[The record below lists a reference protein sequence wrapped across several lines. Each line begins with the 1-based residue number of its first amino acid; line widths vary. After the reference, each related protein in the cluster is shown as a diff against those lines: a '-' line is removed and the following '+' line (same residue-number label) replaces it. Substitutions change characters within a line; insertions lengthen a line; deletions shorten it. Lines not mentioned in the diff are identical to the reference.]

1 MLDVLDFASLN
12 TDEFDQLPAVLHGAN
27 AWVAINVPET
37 RLASFA
43 AMAIEAKLKRVL
55 FTVQLSEDRIT
66 DIVVPTLDD
75 AAKVFAE
82 SGIAFT
88 GIRHGN
94 IIPGDEDNAYE
105 IVNAT
110 LPLVQGSVERGVL
123 ARVVMELLR
132 TGSSYEKICGV
143 SSSNAFAGAYL
154 NILRSTGLTR
164 QQEVEK
170 IFNGGIQR
178 VAQLT
183 AREREAERKREE
195 ERLTSEEK
203 RKVEQQAHSVL
214 HLHCN
219 LH

>member
-1 MLDVLDFASLN
+1 MEDFG
-12 TDEFDQLPAVLHGAN
+12 QLLPVLHGAN
-27 AWVAINVPET
+27 AWVAFNVPET

-55 FTVQLSEDRIT
+55 FTVQLPEDRIG
-66 DIVVPTLDD
+66 DVVIPALD
-75 AAKVFAE
+75 AAAKAFAD

-88 GIRHGN
+88 GIRHGEITSGN
-94 IIPGDEDNAYE
+94 EDNAYE

-110 LPLVQGSVERGVL
+110 LPLVQPSVERGVL
-123 ARVVMELLR
+123 ARVVVELLR
-132 TGSSYEKICGV
+132 TGSSYDKICGV
-143 SSSNAFAGAYL
+143 SSSNAFANAYL

-195 ERLTSEEK
+195 ARLAAEEK
-203 RKVEQQAHSVL
+203 RKVKLQLCKDCSL
-214 HLHCN
+214 
-219 LH
+219 